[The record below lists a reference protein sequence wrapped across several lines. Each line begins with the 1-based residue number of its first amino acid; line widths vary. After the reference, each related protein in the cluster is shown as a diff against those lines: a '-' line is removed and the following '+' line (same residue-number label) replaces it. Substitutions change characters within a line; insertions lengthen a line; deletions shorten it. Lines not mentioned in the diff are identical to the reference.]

1 MLSVFQIS
9 YCKRD
14 NSEKLSFLKNEQN
27 GMIRF
32 QAFIHGKIETNETE
46 KYYNFVLK
54 QAENLQGVFQID
66 STNSELRIRLIQ
78 VDFPFNTETDCTN
91 TNSGNTYSCKIEIKP
106 LEKASYRLRVFRNS
120 KTEESSFNL
129 FAGIFGNGYV
139 HIE

>member
-1 MLSVFQIS
+1 
-9 YCKRD
+9 
-14 NSEKLSFLKNEQN
+14 
-27 GMIRF
+27 MIRF